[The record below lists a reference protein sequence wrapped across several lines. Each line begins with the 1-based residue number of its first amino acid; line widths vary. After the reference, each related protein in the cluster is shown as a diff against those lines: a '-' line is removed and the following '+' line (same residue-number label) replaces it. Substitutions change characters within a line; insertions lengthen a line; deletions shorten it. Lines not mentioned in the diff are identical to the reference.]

1 MSAQSLLESFGIY
14 GGSLIVAFIAG
25 LFPLFSIEIFLMGL
39 TAALA
44 PPVETVAVCCLLAAL
59 SHQVS
64 KTITYYAGVGALEHG
79 KMKDKIERNRERI
92 ARWNKAPHV
101 MLTLGGAFG
110 IPPLWILGIVARPLM
125 GIKILPFTVIIFV
138 TRLGR
143 FMVLA
148 TIPLLF

>member
-25 LFPLFSIEIFLMGL
+25 LFPLFSIEVFLIGL
-39 TAALA
+39 S
-44 PPVETVAVCCLLAAL
+44 VAVTPSFETLALCCLLAAC
-59 SHQVS
+59 SHQVA

-79 KMKDKIERNRERI
+79 KLKEKIDRNRERI

-101 MLTLGGAFG
+101 ILTLGGALG

-125 GIKILPFTVIIFV
+125 GIKILPFTAIIFV
-138 TRLGR
+138 TRFGR
-143 FMVLA
+143 FLVLA
-148 TIPLLF
+148 AIPLLF

>member
-14 GGSLIVAFIAG
+14 GGSMIVAFIAG

-39 TAALA
+39 SAVVAPTFATLAL
-44 PPVETVAVCCLLAAL
+44 CCLLAAL
-59 SHQVS
+59 THQVA

-92 ARWNKAPHV
+92 ARWNKAPHLL
-101 MLTLGGAFG
+101 LTLGGALG

-125 GIKILPFTVIIFV
+125 GIKLVPFTVIVFV
-138 TRLGR
+138 TRFGR
-143 FMVLA
+143 FVVLA
-148 TIPLLF
+148 AIPLLL